1 MTTLTCIAAVPV
13 DTDFDNFGDDLK
25 GIFQQYRIQFTDM
38 ANTKVIN
45 GKRLVIVNLESPN
58 NANPRGALQS
68 LINANGL
75 DWDILRLQDWSR
87 TRTGEDGEGIPTYEV
102 KTHGQQADMSAW
114 LEPQPIL
121 DENGTQ
127 VGTYTPGLHVWLG
140 QEDWV

>member
-13 DTDFDNFGDDLK
+13 DTDYDNFTDDLK

-38 ANTKVIN
+38 AFTRQIN

-58 NANPRGALQS
+58 NANPRGALRS
-68 LINANGL
+68 LIQANNL

-87 TRTGEDGEGIPTYEV
+87 TRTGEDVDGNPIYEV
-102 KTHGQQADMSAW
+102 ITHGQQGDFSAW

-121 DENGTQ
+121 DENGVQT
-127 VGTYTPGLHVWLG
+127 GTWTPKPHVFLG
-140 QEDWV
+140 QEAWV